1 MSAKRKGIV
10 TKSTGNIY
18 TVRTDNNEIIYCN
31 LKGQFRIHGI
41 KTTNPIAVGD
51 HILFIKDKDQDMGL
65 ITDIKERKNYITRKS
80 TNLSRIS
87 HILAA
92 NIDRFFLIVS
102 LSQPRTPLG
111 FIDRFLTA
119 AEAFRIESIIVFNK
133 IDIYNKK
140 EMEELKQLKSL
151 YEKIGYTCVNMSNT
165 TGEGVEEVKALMQNK
180 TSFIGGISGVGKST
194 IINSVDS
201 SLNLKIGDISEYY
214 KKEDTQQPLPKCSI
228 YRLAAILSTRPA

>member
-92 NIDRFFLIVS
+92 NIDRFFS
-102 LSQPRTPLG
+102 LSVYLNPAHPWFYRPFSYG
-111 FIDRFLTA
+111 CR
-119 AEAFRIESIIVFNK
+119 
-133 IDIYNKK
+133 
-140 EMEELKQLKSL
+140 
-151 YEKIGYTCVNMSNT
+151 
-165 TGEGVEEVKALMQNK
+165 
-180 TSFIGGISGVGKST
+180 SFSHRK
-194 IINSVDS
+194 
-201 SLNLKIGDISEYY
+201 YY
-214 KKEDTQQPLPKCSI
+214 CFQ
-228 YRLAAILSTRPA
+228 